1 MHEEMRRRFQS
12 LGLSILGLSKLQGC
26 SKDQAPTS
34 VLQEEMKKSR
44 NQSCRGDA
52 VV

>member
-1 MHEEMRRRFQS
+1 MHEEMRRRFQ
-12 LGLSILGLSKLQGC
+12 GLGLSKLQGC